1 MLTEARRAT
10 VTAGDLATDMYHRRL
25 ITKDQHEVLIRSPKA
40 ARKIDMYTIVPEY
53 IQGWSKYAREVD
65 AYESE
70 AEYVSDIENDYTLG
84 DVMNGGKKALR

>member
-10 VTAGDLATDMYHRRL
+10 VTAGDLADDMLYRRL
-25 ITKDQHEVLIRSPKA
+25 ITKDQHKILVRSPKA

-53 IQGWSKYAREVD
+53 IHGWSKYAREVD

-70 AEYVSDIENDYTLG
+70 AAYVSEIENDYALG
-84 DVMNGGKKALR
+84 SMNGGKGALR

>member
-1 MLTEARRAT
+1 MLTEVYRTEVSGA
-10 VTAGDLATDMYHRRL
+10 DLATDMYHRRL
-25 ITKDQHEVLIRSPKA
+25 ISKDQHEVLIRSPKA
-40 ARKIDMYTIVPEY
+40 ARKIDMYTIIPEY

-70 AEYVSDIENDYTLG
+70 AAYVSEIENDYALG

>member
-10 VTAGDLATDMYHRRL
+10 VTAGDLATDMLRRKL

-53 IQGWSKYAREVD
+53 IHGWSKYAREVD

-70 AEYVSDIENDYTLG
+70 AAYVSEIENDYALG